1 MIDICSISLDDF
13 REIPFLSFVLKE
25 AMVKIEDKDKLLR
38 VHFNRMWIQLEI
50 KSQII

>member
-1 MIDICSISLDDF
+1 
-13 REIPFLSFVLKE
+13 LKE